1 MSGSDGSNPSMRLSK
16 RSRASDAAQDK
27 LIRTERERVKRRR
40 TSRDKDEI
48 KQSLRPP
55 MSNPPKAKN
64 DNHQAVRVANSSSLH
79 SIDQNEIA
87 LLEPWSLSTPVAG
100 QYTNID
106 PILTRDEGYLFVGLE
121 AAVHVYSVA
130 TSRLFRTLQLKPN
143 QSIIGYSL
151 SSASQEY
158 LYIVTSAG
166 SVSKWDWLAG
176 KQVSHWTIGRKI
188 ISASP
193 SYYANKGKEDL
204 ALLILRDHK
213 AGKREIVVAHL
224 DEKNLHETV
233 ILETSAR
240 LDHIKCISDGQ
251 AVIAYSGQRVLI
263 GYQSPGQ
270 NDPELMQ
277 YTWKEVALPVN
288 ISCVDIRCSTASSRV
303 EGQSVNSKKGPTSID
318 LALGSSDGSILI
330 YHDILNLV
338 GKEEHRRGEKTMTPR
353 RLHWHRD
360 LVNVVRWSIDGNYV
374 ISGGHESVM
383 VLWQLDTGRKQ
394 FLPHLSSP
402 ICNIV
407 VSSTGNSYAIKLAD
421 NSIIVLSARELQP
434 FATITGLQS
443 YSQINKPRVGVYLRP
458 TPAAAILHPQ
468 YCDRLLIAVPASRQ
482 VTHEGHRPANSCVLQ
497 TYDIHSN
504 NHISRQALARSNAT
518 TLKISPE
525 GSQIAAPNVTH
536 LGVSPD
542 GKWMSTVDIWSPNPH
557 DIEALD
563 CNGTG
568 MRSIAAGYQEIFLK
582 FWKWS
587 KSSDLWELVT
597 RIDGPHFSMKGPVP
611 VLDLASRP
619 VSHEFATIGS
629 NAVLRLWCP
638 SSRQRSGLKMGHG
651 EEQLETWK
659 CRNTVDLKGYISGEN
674 FDSVSMASLAFSQ
687 DGSVLAVCLQSVHPG
702 SPGIALLVDVQS
714 CTVRY
719 SRAGLYPGDPCVARF
734 LGCHLVIASTQS
746 VSVWDTVNDIVRTPD
761 NLEVD
766 YSHND
771 KAYRLLAVDPN
782 TQTFAVT
789 VQHLQSPTAPKKGRK
804 HFVQV
809 YDMQSLSLLG
819 QLPLGRSPYA
829 LLPDSRSG
837 DYIVL
842 DVAADVQ
849 RLGCS
854 KKTSQALPSQDLV
867 DKVNS
872 GLVGLLGNSVYGSRY
887 RHPSQTL
894 MDSLEAPP
902 PQSKE
907 LAGIFNGSPF
917 VLPSASVLF
926 QDVVQALS
934 G

>member
-1 MSGSDGSNPSMRLSK
+1 MSGSNPSMRLSK
-16 RSRASDAAQDK
+16 RSRASDAAQDR
-27 LIRTERERVKRRR
+27 LIRTEGERVKRRR
-40 TSRDKDEI
+40 TSHDKDEI
-48 KQSLRPP
+48 KQSLGPAMP
-55 MSNPPKAKN
+55 HAPKEKN
-64 DNHQAVRVANSSSLH
+64 DHNQTVHVANSSSLH
-79 SIDQNEIA
+79 SIDQDTIA
-87 LLEPWSLSTPVAG
+87 VPEAWSLSTPVAG

-143 QSIIGYSL
+143 QSIIGYNL

-166 SVSKWDWLAG
+166 SVSKWDWLSG
-176 KQVSHWTIGRKI
+176 KQVSHWTMGRKI
-188 ISASP
+188 ISVSP
-193 SYYANKGKEDL
+193 SFSANQGEEDF

-224 DEKNLHETV
+224 SEKNLHETV

-263 GYQSPGQ
+263 GTQGLSQ

-288 ISCVDIRCSTASSRV
+288 ISCVDIRHSTASSRV
-303 EGQSVNSKKGPTSID
+303 EGQSWNNKKGPIGID

-330 YHDILNLV
+330 YHDILNFV
-338 GKEEHRRGEKTMTPR
+338 GKEHHKGEKTMTPR

-360 LVNVVRWSIDGNYV
+360 LVTVVRWSIDGNYV

-443 YSQINKPRVGVYLRP
+443 YSQINKPRVGVYPPP

-468 YCDRLLIAVPASRQ
+468 YGERLLITVPASRQ
-482 VTHEGHRPANSCVLQ
+482 VTHEGHHPANSCVLQ

-504 NHISRQALARSNAT
+504 SHISRQALARTNAT

-525 GSQIAAPNVTH
+525 GLPIAAPNVTH
-536 LGVSPD
+536 LDVSHD
-542 GKWMSTVDIWSPNPH
+542 GKWMSTVDTWSPNPH
-557 DIEALD
+557 DTEALD
-563 CNGTG
+563 CNSTG
-568 MRSIAAGYQEIFLK
+568 MRSIAADYQEVFLK
-582 FWKWS
+582 FWRWS
-587 KSSDLWELVT
+587 KSGLWELVT
-597 RIDGPHFSMKGPVP
+597 RVDGPHFSGKGPVP

-619 VSHEFATIGS
+619 VSDEFATIGS

-638 SSRQRSGLKMGHG
+638 SSRQRSGLKTGHG

-659 CRNTVDLKGYISGEN
+659 CRNTVDLKGYINGEN
-674 FDSVSMASLAFSQ
+674 LDSVNMASIAFSQ
-687 DGSVLAVCLQSVHPG
+687 DGSVLAVCLQSGYPG
-702 SPGIALLVDVQS
+702 SPGIAVLVDVQS

-719 SRAGLYPGDPCVARF
+719 SRAGVYPGDPCVARF

-746 VSVWDTVNDIVRTPD
+746 VSVWDTVDDIVRTPG
-761 NLEVD
+761 NLEVG
-766 YSHND
+766 YSHDD
-771 KAYRLLAVDPN
+771 KAYRLLAVDLN

-789 VQHLQSPTAPKKGRK
+789 VQRPQSPTAPRKGCK
-804 HFVQV
+804 YFVQV
-809 YDMQSLSLLG
+809 YDVQSLSLLS
-819 QLPLGRSPYA
+819 QLPLGRSPHA

-842 DVAADVQ
+842 DVAANVQ

-854 KKTSQALPSQDLV
+854 KKTSQALPSQDWV

-872 GLVGLLGNSVYGSRY
+872 GLAELLGSSVYGSRY
-887 RHPSQTL
+887 QQPSQTL
-894 MDSLEAPP
+894 MDSFEASP

-907 LAGIFNGSPF
+907 LAGIFNDSPF

-926 QDVVQALS
+926 QDVVQALT

>member
-1 MSGSDGSNPSMRLSK
+1 MSGSNSSMRLSK
-16 RSRASDAAQDK
+16 RSRASDPTQNK
-27 LIRTERERVKRRR
+27 LIRTEGERAKRRR

-48 KQSLRPP
+48 KQSLGPTI
-55 MSNPPKAKN
+55 SNVSKEMN
-64 DNHQAVRVANSSSLH
+64 DPHQTEHAANSSSLH
-79 SIDQNEIA
+79 NIDQDKITIPK
-87 LLEPWSLSTPVAG
+87 PWSLSTVVAG

-106 PILTRDEGYLFVGLE
+106 PILTRDEEYLFVGLE

-143 QSIIGYSL
+143 QSIVGYSL
-151 SSASQEY
+151 SSTSQEH
-158 LYIVTSAG
+158 LYIITSAG
-166 SVSKWDWLAG
+166 SVSKWDWLSG
-176 KQVSHWTIGRKI
+176 KQVSHWTMGRKI
-188 ISASP
+188 ISVSP
-193 SYYANKGKEDL
+193 SFDVNEGEVDC

-224 DEKNLHETV
+224 SEKNLHETV

-240 LDHIKCISDGQ
+240 LDHIKCISHGQ
-251 AVIAYSGQRVLI
+251 AVIAYSGQHVFI
-263 GYQSPGQ
+263 GAQGLGQ
-270 NDPELMQ
+270 NTLELMQ

-288 ISCVDIRCSTASSRV
+288 ISCVDIRRSTASSRV
-303 EGQSVNSKKGPTSID
+303 EGQSWNNKEGLIGID
-318 LALGSSDGSILI
+318 LALGSSDGSILV

-338 GKEEHRRGEKTMTPR
+338 GKEEHHKSEKTVTPR

-443 YSQINKPRVGVYLRP
+443 YSQINKPRVGVYP
-458 TPAAAILHPQ
+458 QSTPAAAILHPQ
-468 YCDRLLIAVPASRQ
+468 HCDRLLITVPASRQ
-482 VTHEGHRPANSCVLQ
+482 VPHEGHRLANSCVLQ

-504 NHISRQALARSNAT
+504 NHIARQALARTNAT

-525 GSQIAAPNVTH
+525 GSQIAAPNITH
-536 LGVSPD
+536 LGVSHD
-542 GKWMSTVDIWSPNPH
+542 GKWMSTVDKWSPNPY

-568 MRSIAAGYQEIFLK
+568 MRSITADYQEIFLK
-582 FWKWS
+582 FWRWS
-587 KSSDLWELVT
+587 TSAGLWELVT
-597 RIDGPHFSMKGPVP
+597 RVDGPHFSGKGPVP

-638 SSRQRSGLKMGHG
+638 SSRQRSGLKMEHG

-659 CRNTVDLKGYISGEN
+659 CRNTVDLKGYVNGEN
-674 FDSVSMASLAFSQ
+674 LDSVSMASIAFSQ
-687 DGSVLAVCLQSVHPG
+687 DGSVLAVCLQPVHSG
-702 SPGIALLVDVQS
+702 SPGIAVLVDVQS

-746 VSVWDTVNDIVRTPD
+746 VSVWDTVDDIVRTPG
-761 NLEVD
+761 NLDVD
-766 YSHND
+766 YSYSD
-771 KAYRLLAVDPN
+771 KAHRLLAVDPN

-789 VQHLQSPTAPKKGRK
+789 ARHPPSPTAPKKGRK

-809 YDMQSLSLLG
+809 YDVQSLSLLG
-819 QLPLGRSPYA
+819 QLPLGRSPHA
-829 LLPDSRSG
+829 LLSDSRSG

-842 DVAADVQ
+842 DVAANVQ

-854 KKTSQALPSQDLV
+854 KKTSQAIPSQDWA

-872 GLVGLLGNSVYGSRY
+872 GLAGLLGNSVYGTKYQHASKT
-887 RHPSQTL
+887 P
-894 MDSLEAPP
+894 MDGLDASP
-902 PQSKE
+902 PQNKE

-926 QDVVQALS
+926 QDVVQALT